1 MNLSLVIGMSDAVA
15 SFQVRI
21 VTSAVDPGLNHKGYI
36 IPGVGNFGDRYF
48 GTENPHDEDQSKEI
62 PKW

>member
-1 MNLSLVIGMSDAVA
+1 
-15 SFQVRI
+15 